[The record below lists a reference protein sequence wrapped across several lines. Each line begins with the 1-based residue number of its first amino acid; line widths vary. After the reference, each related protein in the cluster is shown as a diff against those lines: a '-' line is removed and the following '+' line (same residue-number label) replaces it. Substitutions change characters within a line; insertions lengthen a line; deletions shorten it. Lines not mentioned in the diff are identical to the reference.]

1 MTGLHPT
8 TRVRRAWISET
19 MATPEDSLL
28 VVQTMRNLIIAAT
41 LMVTGVAQILGRL
54 VTILTDA
61 NAAPPQTAPQPLI
74 SHNDKLMAL
83 LTLLF
88 LSLVTLCLSVRLAVN
103 LGFMIPLQSRRR
115 HMQVLEREIEQ
126 SITQC
131 TLYFSAG
138 LRLIVLSFPIMCWVV
153 SNGALIA
160 GTITVLILAA
170 KVDDRSEARAKSTDE
185 ALLESSDDGSRQP
198 LAAGIARDSPCY

>member
-1 MTGLHPT
+1 
-8 TRVRRAWISET
+8 
-19 MATPEDSLL
+19 
-28 VVQTMRNLIIAAT
+28 
-41 LMVTGVAQILGRL
+41 
-54 VTILTDA
+54 
-61 NAAPPQTAPQPLI
+61 
-74 SHNDKLMAL
+74 
-83 LTLLF
+83 
-88 LSLVTLCLSVRLAVN
+88 
-103 LGFMIPLQSRRR
+103 MIPLQSRRR

-170 KVDDRSEARAKSTDE
+170 KVDDRSEVRAKSTDD

-198 LAAGIARDSPCY
+198 LAAGVARDSPCY